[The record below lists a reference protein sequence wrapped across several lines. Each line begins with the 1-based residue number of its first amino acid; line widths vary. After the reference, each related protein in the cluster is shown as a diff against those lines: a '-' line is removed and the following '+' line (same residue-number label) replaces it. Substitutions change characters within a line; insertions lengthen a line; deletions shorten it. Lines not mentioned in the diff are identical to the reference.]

1 MRYTQAFIFTHKESG
16 KDVESASHDLTVRAG
31 LAYQVAAG
39 HYDFLPMGT
48 RVLRKVEGIIREEM
62 DNAGA
67 QEILMPI
74 MQPATLWQES
84 QRWEVYGE
92 EMFKLKSRTEREFC
106 LGPTHEELIVDLARA
121 HVKSYKDLPFTL
133 YQFGTKFRDEKRP
146 RGGLLR
152 AKEFV
157 MKDAYSFDMTE
168 EGLNESY
175 DKMREA
181 YLQILKRTGVT
192 AIPTIAQTGE
202 MGGSFSEEFMAPSSA
217 GEDKFVVGKDGKA
230 RKLED
235 IAEGVEESDVQVGI
249 EICHIFKLGT
259 RYSTTMGLTYM
270 DQSGNQQ
277 PVIMG
282 CYGIGVSRMLPTAI
296 EQNHDDKGIIWP
308 AEIAPFDAVVIPIRY
323 DKQSVRESTDKV
335 YSELLTQGFDVL
347 LDDRDLSPGAKFKD
361 HDLLGIPYKLIIGER
376 GLKNNTVELE
386 HRSDG
391 KKEIIDLGNIVEEFA
406 KRK

>member
-1 MRYTQAFIFTHKESG
+1 MRYTQAFIFTQKESG

-62 DNAGA
+62 NRAGA

-74 MQPATLWQES
+74 MQPAALWQES
-84 QRWEVYGE
+84 QRWKVYGE

-133 YQFGTKFRDEKRP
+133 YQIGTKFRDEKRP

-157 MKDAYSFDMTE
+157 MKDAYSFDITE
-168 EGLNESY
+168 KGLDESY
-175 DKMREA
+175 DRMREA

-192 AIPTIAQTGE
+192 AIPTVAQTGE

-217 GEDKFVVGKDGKA
+217 GEDKFVIGKDGKA
-230 RKLED
+230 MKLED
-235 IAEGVEESDVQVGI
+235 IAEEVDESEVQVGI

-259 RYSTTMGLTYM
+259 RYSTIMGLTYM
-270 DQSGNQQ
+270 DQNGNQH

-296 EQNHDDKGIIWP
+296 EQNHDDKGIVWP

-323 DKQSVRESTDKV
+323 DNQSVRESTDRA
-335 YSELLTQGFDVL
+335 YSELLKHGFDIL
-347 LDDRDLSPGAKFKD
+347 LDDRNLSPGAKFKD

-376 GLKNNTVELE
+376 GLKNNVVELE

-391 KKEIIDLGNIVEEFA
+391 KKEIIDLSNIVEEFA